1 MGIKISKHSCKNS
14 HAKIN
19 LKMRFPLKA
28 FCTNERCLEQN
39 EFVWEVKGEKACERK
54 ASGDAIY
61 CPSCGYALVWS
72 RGYREWQ
79 K

>member
-1 MGIKISKHSCKNS
+1 MAIKISNPHCKKN

-19 LKMRFPLKA
+19 LRMRLPLKA
-28 FCTNERCLEQN
+28 FCTNEKCWEQN
-39 EFVWEVKGEKACERK
+39 EFIWSVKGEKCCERK
-54 ASGDAIY
+54 VPGDAIY
-61 CPSCGYALVWS
+61 CPSCEYALVWS